1 MFHSRARIVIGEG
14 WYQPRPHS
22 LNQTMK
28 IAIYETN
35 LLWSVRLKNAFEALG
50 TQATVHGRADLPEPG
65 TEIALLN
72 LGDVHVVT
80 KEFVDQLHSQR
91 IVTIAHAG
99 HKETELISRGKA
111 VGCQLL
117 VTNGALANNPSKILA
132 DAQRLLKTPGDTIPA
147 EAQP

>member
-1 MFHSRARIVIGEG
+1 
-14 WYQPRPHS
+14 
-22 LNQTMK
+22 MK

-35 LLWSVRLKNAFEALG
+35 LLWSVRLKNAFEGLG
-50 TQATVHGRADLPEPG
+50 LEAKVHGRAVLPEPG
-65 TEIALLN
+65 TEFALLN
-72 LGDVHVVT
+72 LGDVDVVT
-80 KEFVDQLHSQR
+80 EEFVDQLLSQG

-117 VTNGALANNPSKILA
+117 VTNGALANNPSKILT
-132 DAQRLLKTPGDTIPA
+132 DAQRLLKTGGDTIPA

>member
-1 MFHSRARIVIGEG
+1 
-14 WYQPRPHS
+14 
-22 LNQTMK
+22 MK

-35 LLWSVRLKNAFEALG
+35 LLWSVRLKNAFEGLG
-50 TQATVHGRADLPEPG
+50 LEAKVYGRAVLPEAG
-65 TEIALLN
+65 TEFALLN
-72 LGDVHVVT
+72 LGDVDVVT
-80 KEFVDQLHSQR
+80 EEFVNQLHSQG

-132 DAQRLLKTPGDTIPA
+132 DAQRLLKTGGDTIPA